1 MKYFEL
7 NNGDKIPSIGIGTF
21 TFKPDEAEEAVYEA
35 LLNGYRLI
43 DTANGYM
50 NEKAV
55 GRAIRK
61 SGIPRDEIF
70 LTSKLMPAVY
80 KKADENIDAT
90 LTRLDVD
97 YIDLMLLH
105 QPYGAVENAWKQLE
119 KAVEQGKIKAIGI
132 SNFDEKQINKL
143 LSYASI
149 KPAILQTECHPYFA
163 EKEARS
169 KYTKDGIRIEAW
181 YPLGHGDSRLINES
195 IFSELANKYGKSKVQ
210 IILRWH
216 IQIGNIAI
224 SGSKNP
230 EHINSNIDIF
240 DFVLTDQEMKEI
252 TKLDKNKRFF
262 RMPNFLGAIIFPM
275 VKLNYDSQK

>member
-55 GRAIRK
+55 GRAIKK
-61 SGIPRDEIF
+61 SGVPREEIF

-132 SNFDEKQINKL
+132 SNFDEKQISKL

-169 KYTKDGIRIEAW
+169 KYIKDGIRVEAW
-181 YPLGHGDSRLINES
+181 YPLGHGDSKLINES
-195 IFSELANKYGKSKVQ
+195 IFSKLAKKYGKSKVQ

-224 SGSKNP
+224 PGSKNP
-230 EHINSNIDIF
+230 EHIQSNIDIF

-252 TKLDKNKRFF
+252 AKLDKNKRFY